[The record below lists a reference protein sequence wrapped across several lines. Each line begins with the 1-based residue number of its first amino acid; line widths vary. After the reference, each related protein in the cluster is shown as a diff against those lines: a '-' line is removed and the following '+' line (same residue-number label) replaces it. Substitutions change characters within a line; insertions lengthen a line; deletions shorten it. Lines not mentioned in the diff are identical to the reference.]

1 MKLTWERYGSM
12 KSLKSFLILA
22 ALFCGGSLFAQHSVS
37 GVWLQLGVDRELTD
51 RLDLKGGLQVRTLGS
66 FIRYQTSFFDLG
78 LDYKIAEGVDAE
90 VNYRLGYRQDV
101 AGNFDL
107 RQRFNFDLSYEYDF
121 GKPELSMRL
130 RYQAARRGVAAF
142 EERIPELRE
151 AFRYRIKGSTEIVD
165 DFDVDLSYEWFMS
178 RDERGFDWS
187 DWRLRVEF
195 KRKINKRQDL
205 TFGYLLQRQVL
216 TADPRTEH
224 VITLGYSFEL

>member
-1 MKLTWERYGSM
+1 MKLIWERYGSM
-12 KSLKSFLILA
+12 KSLKSFLVLA
-22 ALFCGGSLFAQHSVS
+22 AFIWGGNLIAQHSVS
-37 GVWLQLGVDRELTD
+37 GVWLQAGAKKKLSDRF
-51 RLDLKGGLQVRTLGS
+51 DLKGGLQVRTLGS

-78 LDYKIAEGVDAE
+78 LDYEIRDGLEAE

-101 AGNFDL
+101 DGAFDL

-151 AFRYRIKGSTEIVD
+151 AFRWRIKGSTEIVD
-165 DFDVDLSYEWFMS
+165 DIDADLSYEWFVS
-178 RDERGFDWS
+178 RDETGFDWS
-187 DWRLRVEF
+187 DWRLSVEF
-195 KRKINKRQDL
+195 KRKINKRQDF

-224 VITLGYSFEL
+224 VVTLGYSLKL